1 MPPRLP
7 TCHRHYLNRLR
18 PLHAQTL
25 SSLVRRLCSQCPRTP
40 GEQDFLSLPCAC
52 REESR
57 LFEKEILLNQAE
69 ASLEARRAALQQA
82 LGWAQ
87 DEHAAPPGLPRGND
101 PMAVAFVEDAEAGF
115 PGGYEAEGPAS
126 EGEDTEAGM
135 RAAVQGGNSSLAEA
149 EPYPRAHE

>member
-1 MPPRLP
+1 MAKLYADSAALQERESALVAAEDRLQRQAGCWEAALLGP
-7 TCHRHYLNRLR
+7 GIRE
-18 PLHAQTL
+18 
-25 SSLVRRLCSQCPRTP
+25 LC
-40 GEQDFLSLPCAC
+40 C

-57 LFEKEILLNQAE
+57 LFEKEILLNQAK

-135 RAAVQGGNSSLAEA
+135 RAAVQGENSSLAEA